1 MPGLSSL
8 VNPSRAVCLTSTPQW
23 RRAKPRELGE
33 ECVVKKAEFTSAPGR
48 LEGNLGLR

>member
-23 RRAKPRELGE
+23 RRAKPSELGE